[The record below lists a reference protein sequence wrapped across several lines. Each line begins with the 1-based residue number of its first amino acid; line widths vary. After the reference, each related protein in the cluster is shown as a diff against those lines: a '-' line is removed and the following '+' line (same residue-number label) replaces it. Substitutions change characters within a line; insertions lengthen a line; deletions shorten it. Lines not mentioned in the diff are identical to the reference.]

1 MRSGRYILVIA
12 LLLAA
17 FAAAEALA
25 ADSYSARAGRPHYD
39 SGSLQLVGKGSY
51 RSEKRH
57 ATMRVTVC
65 LRKRTAG
72 RFFDVRCETA
82 TASKGK
88 RASAEVSVPGCVKGV
103 WRTSTVGEAFGR
115 GGALLNQAGAVSKP
129 FRCA

>member
-1 MRSGRYILVIA
+1 MGNGRYILLIC
-12 LLLAA
+12 LLLAG

-57 ATMRVTVC
+57 AQMRVTVC

-82 TASKGK
+82 SASGR
-88 RASAEVSVPGCVKGV
+88 RAKAAVSVPGCVKGV

-115 GGALLNQAGAVSKP
+115 GGALLNQSSAVSKP
-129 FRCA
+129 FRC